1 MNGDSIATFGRF
13 RLALALGAKDETFC
27 RPSIADSSAAFVNR
41 AILNCCVCMKVS
53 SHFLDARI
61 DFY

>member
-1 MNGDSIATFGRF
+1 
-13 RLALALGAKDETFC
+13 LALALGAKDETFC